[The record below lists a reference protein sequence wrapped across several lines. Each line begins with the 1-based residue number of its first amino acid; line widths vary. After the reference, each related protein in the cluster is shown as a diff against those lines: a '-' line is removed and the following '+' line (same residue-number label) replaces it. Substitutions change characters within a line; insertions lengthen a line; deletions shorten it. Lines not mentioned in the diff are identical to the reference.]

1 MWDPLYEL
9 STTGGA
15 PPLLPNIHNVCL
27 QKHLA
32 PFPQMVLQMVP
43 HQFETIWQMKDVG
56 IIVVAV
62 KVKKGDP
69 SIGLMTKTCLPLS
82 STSPGPSFLPSNA

>member
-1 MWDPLYEL
+1 
-9 STTGGA
+9 
-15 PPLLPNIHNVCL
+15 
-27 QKHLA
+27 
-32 PFPQMVLQMVP
+32 MVLQMAA

>member
-1 MWDPLYEL
+1 
-9 STTGGA
+9 
-15 PPLLPNIHNVCL
+15 
-27 QKHLA
+27 
-32 PFPQMVLQMVP
+32 MVHYISI

-82 STSPGPSFLPSNA
+82 SASPGPSFLPSNA

>member
-9 STTGGA
+9 STTAGA
-15 PPLLPNIHNVCL
+15 PPLLPNTHNVCL
-27 QKHLA
+27 QEHLA
-32 PFPQMVLQMVP
+32 LFPQMVLQMAA
-43 HQFETIWQMKDVG
+43 HETIWQMKDVG

>member
-15 PPLLPNIHNVCL
+15 PPLLPNTL
-27 QKHLA
+27 
-32 PFPQMVLQMVP
+32 FPQMVLQMAA

-82 STSPGPSFLPSNA
+82 SKSPGPSFLPSNA